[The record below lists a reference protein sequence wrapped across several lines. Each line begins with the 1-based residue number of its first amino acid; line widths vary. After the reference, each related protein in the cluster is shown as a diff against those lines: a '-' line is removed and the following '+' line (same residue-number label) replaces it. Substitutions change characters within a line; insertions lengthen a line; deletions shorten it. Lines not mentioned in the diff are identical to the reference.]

1 MLVDR
6 KLTSAAIASVVFD
19 GVITIRVHTE
29 LSQTSQTDNPAA
41 LSSCH
46 TATAVSI
53 DSLT

>member
-19 GVITIRVHTE
+19 GVITIRVHAE

-41 LSSCH
+41 LSCH